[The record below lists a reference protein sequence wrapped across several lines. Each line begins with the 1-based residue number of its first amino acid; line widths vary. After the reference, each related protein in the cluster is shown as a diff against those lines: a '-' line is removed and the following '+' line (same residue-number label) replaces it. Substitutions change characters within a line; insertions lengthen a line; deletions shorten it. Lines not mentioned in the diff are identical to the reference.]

1 MNKIF
6 DPNGLFAQI
15 MNVILGL
22 ILLNVLWIVCSLPIV
37 TLGAS
42 TTALYS
48 VLLRLRDGDDTK
60 MVRRFFS
67 AFGANFKRATAV
79 WLVVL
84 LGMVICGLDLYFAMQ
99 MDSAVARVIAGFG
112 MVLVGMVF
120 TFVFILVARYENT
133 WRNHLKNALLI
144 AMGHVP
150 RLLLS
155 WLIWGAAVFL
165 TMYSANTMYIM
176 VLMWLMAGVSCL
188 CYANLMIFTPALR
201 KLEPAAEETK
211 TEE

>member
-1 MNKIF
+1 
-6 DPNGLFAQI
+6 
-15 MNVILGL
+15 
-22 ILLNVLWIVCSLPIV
+22 
-37 TLGAS
+37 
-42 TTALYS
+42 
-48 VLLRLRDGDDTK
+48 
-60 MVRRFFS
+60 
-67 AFGANFKRATAV
+67 
-79 WLVVL
+79 
-84 LGMVICGLDLYFAMQ
+84 MVICGLDLYFAMQ

>member
-22 ILLNVLWIVCSLPIV
+22 ILLNVLWILCSLPIV

-48 VLLRLRDGDDTK
+48 VLLRFRDGDDTK
-60 MVRRFFS
+60 VVRRFFA
-67 AFGANFKRATAV
+67 AFKANFKRATAV

-84 LGMVICGLDLYFAMQ
+84 AGIVVCGLDLYFATQ
-99 MDSAVARVIAGFG
+99 MDSAAARVIAGFG
-112 MVLVGMVF
+112 LVLVGMVF
-120 TFVFILVARYENT
+120 TFVFILTARYENT

-150 RLLLS
+150 RLLLA
-155 WLIWGAAVFL
+155 WLLWGAAVFL
-165 TMYSANTMYIM
+165 TMYSMDTMYVM

-188 CYANLMIFTPALR
+188 SYANLMIFTPALR
-201 KLEPAAEETK
+201 KLEPAAEEEK